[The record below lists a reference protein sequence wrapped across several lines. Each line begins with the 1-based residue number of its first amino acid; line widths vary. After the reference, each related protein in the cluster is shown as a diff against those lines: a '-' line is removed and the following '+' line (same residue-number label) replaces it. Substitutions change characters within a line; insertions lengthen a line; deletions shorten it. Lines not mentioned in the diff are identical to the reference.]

1 MRDYIKLLTNSNANH
16 NFVVAHTTNWSWPK
30 RLIEHKARLNAKP
43 NTRHKTQQSP
53 SWFESGEPYI
63 QIWRY
68 YVVIVIHFIDETYLK
83 VTPLPIYEAPNPYIP
98 QPCHYILV
106 FLHLSNLGRRL
117 PFASQLPPA
126 GTYVVTPTRL
136 LGLPLVLWLTT
147 IKFAMVLHALHKH
160 CHRYG
165 LPSIIGYD
173 SSIHRC
179 LLLETNRLHITVMVL
194 SGFSPTHHNDLPY
207 VNHRL

>member
-1 MRDYIKLLTNSNANH
+1 MCIRDRLES
-16 NFVVAHTTNWSWPK
+16 VSHTTC
-30 RLIEHKARLNAKP
+30 
-43 NTRHKTQQSP
+43 
-53 SWFESGEPYI
+53 
-63 QIWRY
+63 RY
-68 YVVIVIHFIDETYLK
+68 YVVLVIHFIDETYLK
-83 VTPLPIYEAPNPYIP
+83 VTPLPIYEVPNPYIP
-98 QPCHYILV
+98 QPCHSILV

-126 GTYVVTPTRL
+126 DTYVVMPTRL

-173 SSIHRC
+173 SPIHRC
-179 LLLETNRLHITVMVL
+179 LLLETNRLHIPSWFYQASHQHTTMIFL
-194 SGFSPTHHNDLPY
+194 TSIIGFRLPLY
-207 VNHRL
+207 